1 MIARNPGACAQC
13 VRTKRKCDQRKPRC
27 TRCVRRSVP
36 CERQNFKPWK
46 LMTGKECVK
55 SGYELPDGGT
65 ASTYSTTSMT
75 AKSPLAGETE
85 TPPPSIDQL
94 IRSATAAIG
103 VDAAG
108 LEPVAD
114 DRSSPEV
121 ELPLVGTSTSPIC
134 HFSTHLEAEASLQ
147 ITFTPSPSL
156 SILPSALRAR
166 PEHMLLWHYF
176 INTSSQFF
184 RCWDNDESASR
195 SLHWQDP
202 LSAVLPSI
210 AAVDETLASAVLAF
224 SAYYYTRAHPTQAS
238 GVSFQSHHNK
248 ALRTLISRKFDATP
262 TPDSLLPP
270 LAAALLLFR
279 IDEYSRSYLLPL
291 AKSAATCIKS
301 IDPRRHQHDKRFDAL
316 TALLAWT
323 DICTSSSLGPLQ
335 SSPTV
340 SSRLTLDDYGE
351 DCNPWPGF
359 ERWITHPAYAFSRR
373 LIGPLMRMAKLTQA
387 KRTLQTCTT
396 EMEASADALEEA
408 LLVAHNRDINSASDN
423 PGDPVALLHVNEAMH
438 LAASIMFYTRVRD
451 LPSTVPLIRR
461 QVAKVQ
467 SESSCVNVNS
477 LSSRALVFPLFIA
490 GCEAVDISVRELIKQ
505 RLSSCQSYAAIR
517 AQTLVG
523 QLEQIWELRD
533 REPGLPWVQW
543 TSKITD
549 IFDPVIV
556 F

>member
-1 MIARNPGACAQC
+1 
-13 VRTKRKCDQRKPRC
+13 
-27 TRCVRRSVP
+27 
-36 CERQNFKPWK
+36 
-46 LMTGKECVK
+46 MTGKGCVK
-55 SGYELPDGGT
+55 SGYELPD
-65 ASTYSTTSMT
+65 ASTYSTTSSSMT
-75 AKSPLAGETE
+75 AQSPLAAETE

-94 IRSATAAIG
+94 IRSATAAIR
-103 VDAAG
+103 AEATG

-114 DRSSPEV
+114 VRSSPEI
-121 ELPLVGTSTSPIC
+121 ELPLVGTSTSPAC
-134 HFSTHLEAEASLQ
+134 HFSTHLEAEASLES
-147 ITFTPSPSL
+147 TFNPSPSL

-184 RCWDNDESASR
+184 RCWDNNNSTGKSV
-195 SLHWQDP
+195 HWQDP
-202 LSAVLPSI
+202 LSAVLPSM

-224 SAYYYTRAHPTQAS
+224 SAYYYTRAHPTQAPS
-238 GVSFQSHHNK
+238 ISYESHHNK
-248 ALRTLISRKFDATP
+248 ALKALISSRFDAPP
-262 TPDSLLPP
+262 TSDSLLPP

-291 AKSAATCIKS
+291 AKSAVTCIRS
-301 IDPRRHQHDKRFDAL
+301 IDPHRHRHDKRLDAL

-323 DICTSSSLGPLQ
+323 DICTNSSFGPLEPSPAV
-335 SSPTV
+335 SSPL
-340 SSRLTLDDYGE
+340 SLDEYGE
-351 DCNPWPGF
+351 DGSPWQGF
-359 ERWITHPAYAFSRR
+359 ERWITHPTYAFSRQ
-373 LIGPLMRMAKLTQA
+373 LINPLMRMAKLTQA
-387 KRTLQTCTT
+387 KRNLQTWSA
-396 EMEASADALEEA
+396 EMEVSAGALEEA
-408 LLVAHNRDINSASDN
+408 LLVAHNRDINMANDN
-423 PGDPVALLHVNEAMH
+423 PGDPEALLHVNEAMH
-438 LAASIMFYTRVRD
+438 LAASIMFHTRIRD

-461 QVAKVQ
+461 QVAKIQ
-467 SESSCVNVNS
+467 IESCCVDVSS

-533 REPGLPWVQW
+533 TEPGLPWVQW